1 VAVAIEVSVV
11 VVLVRSVT
19 DMTSV
24 IVAVSVVCMVTTDGV
39 MVLLALANGVA
50 TVVLRIVSVLV
61 TEAVAGVWRQ
71 EHKRA
76 ISEAGRDMM
85 LEKTLA
91 CVKGASCLLR
101 FWVTAVLATR
111 RVVVT
116 VVVLDA
122 LLVCRTADGHCME
135 NSRCCC
141 VYNCRLCRKGTG
153 DIHSFLICLYS
164 RLSGQSNVTVDS
176 RG

>member
-1 VAVAIEVSVV
+1 LLHEEVAVAVAIEVSVV

-71 EHKRA
+71 EHTTA

-91 CVKGASCLLR
+91 CAKGASCLLR
-101 FWVTAVLATR
+101 F
-111 RVVVT
+111 
-116 VVVLDA
+116 
-122 LLVCRTADGHCME
+122 
-135 NSRCCC
+135 
-141 VYNCRLCRKGTG
+141 
-153 DIHSFLICLYS
+153 
-164 RLSGQSNVTVDS
+164 
-176 RG
+176 